1 MPVVICCILTFNI
14 SLQKNLEQ
22 IKQKQDVPLVTL
34 GDITAP
40 FCFKSQFF

>member
-1 MPVVICCILTFNI
+1 
-14 SLQKNLEQ
+14 LQKNLEQ

-40 FCFKSQFF
+40 VFVFKSQFF